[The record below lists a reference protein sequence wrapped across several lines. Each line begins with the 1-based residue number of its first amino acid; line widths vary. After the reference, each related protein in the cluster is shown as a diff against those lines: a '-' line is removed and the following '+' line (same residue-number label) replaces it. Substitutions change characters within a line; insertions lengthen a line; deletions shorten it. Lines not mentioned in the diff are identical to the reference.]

1 MNESV
6 NAYQGRIKIPR
17 RAHKSNLKP
26 LVRSL
31 KLNNNSVYTKTGTA
45 QWIGPN
51 DSIVVGEAQLKK
63 WGKIIKLPFCYS
75 QDP

>member
-6 NAYQGRIKIPR
+6 NEYQGGIKIPR

-31 KLNNNSVYTKTGTA
+31 KLNNNSIYAKTGTA

-51 DSIVVGEAQLKK
+51 DSIVA
-63 WGKIIKLPFCYS
+63 
-75 QDP
+75 